1 MKLLIILDHFE
12 SDMFNVSNHQVSFDI
27 NKSVIGKILKN
38 KIINHPKTGIATKSA
53 DVTIDFFFKR
63 VPKQNSVTKAYTKP
77 GVHDLEKALNDTIN
91 NIKKC
96 QPDLIVSY
104 GGWFRNAFASKY
116 DIKNTSY
123 ELTPVNIDGKEIY
136 VSFCPSLKKLVY
148 MTSSE
153 RDRLLIENRMINR
166 FLKGGIENTKPQFGK
181 YKLVTDYK
189 EVAYIFNSV
198 LSKQSAVA
206 VDFET
211 NTLNTYL
218 DGAKALMISLSWREH
233 EGISIPLEYRGYQ
246 TYWTE
251 AQFNAIIE
259 MIKRFMQSDTRK
271 VFHNGLYDIRMLMDI
286 YGLESASNC
295 VDTMLMYYET
305 VDESQGALRGL
316 KHLAYIYTDMGG
328 YEDERDK
335 DFENYIK
342 NDYDAWFKKAQQDY
356 DAGIRKRKPTKTQY
370 PHPVNPV
377 DGSKTDFEW
386 LSADTIFKYAS
397 ADTDVTLQLYHI
409 FDKNVQKR
417 PIWKYTCYDFY
428 PKLCETLCYIT
439 HTGLLMDSN
448 KLQEYREHYT
458 EEQASVV
465 DQMYKLV
472 PEIHEF
478 ENERL
483 AKVSEREAI
492 KKIKPKDR
500 TPEQQKKFTEYAKY
514 SGKNSDGVPKYK
526 FNPGSAE
533 HVGYI
538 LFHMLGYQ
546 LPPESDYLKPSAV
559 SARKLSHPEKLT
571 WSDYKTDRVNA
582 LPYLVKTYN
591 DPLAKLLLTYS
602 NDKKM
607 ISGVVNSYSDL
618 ADGKSYLHPQFLPQG
633 TVTGRLASR
642 NPNGQNFKKPTSD
655 TNDPN
660 YKYPVKGLFKSRFD
674 DGYIVNVDYKSLE
687 VFIAS
692 LISKDVG
699 MMQALMDGADIHKRN
714 ASIAFNIPVDEVDK
728 THRQL
733 AKSVTFGL
741 LYGESPQGLAD
752 SRGLTIEEANQTFDK
767 VLGAMPQ
774 MKKAIDATQ
783 NFAEQKGYVETL
795 SGHVRRLPE
804 ATLKNDYST
813 KSRALRQSFNAV
825 VQGSGSFVT
834 NLSLILICQAL
845 RKFGLKSKVVL
856 TVHDSIVLD
865 IPAEE
870 MLTVP
875 AMVRKI
881 MANPPI
887 KSFILERSD
896 FPDLNVADKYMINR
910 SQFRFPLFP
919 EIEFGKTYADGLD
932 YDLDRINEIGLD
944 NYYNY
949 GKECKFVSDKYNTML
964 AHAEDEN
971 SKASIVEEM
980 DSQLDEIKNKY
991 FKGK

>member
-12 SDMFNVSNHQVSFDI
+12 SDMFNVSNHQVAFNI
-27 NKSVIGKILKN
+27 NQSVIGKILKS
-38 KIINHPKTGIATKSA
+38 KIINHPKTGIDTKSA
-53 DVTIDFFFKR
+53 DVTIDFFFKK
-63 VPKQNSVTKAYTKP
+63 VPNQNKVTNAYIKP
-77 GVHDLEKALNDTIN
+77 SASDLEKSLSNMIN
-91 NIKKC
+91 TIKKC

-104 GGWFRNAFASKY
+104 GSWFRNAFASKF

-123 ELTPVNIDGKEIY
+123 ELVPVTIDNRELY
-136 VSFCPSLKKLVY
+136 VSFCPNLKKLVY
-148 MTSSE
+148 MTSGE

-166 FLKGGIENTKPQFGK
+166 FLKGGIENTKPKFGK

-189 EVAYIFNSV
+189 KVAYIFNSV
-198 LSKQSAVA
+198 LPNQSAVA

-218 DGAKALMISLSWREH
+218 DGAKALMISMSWREH

-246 TYWTE
+246 TYWND

-286 YGLESASNC
+286 YGLESANNC
-295 VDTMLMYYET
+295 VDTMMMYYET
-305 VDESQGALRGL
+305 VDESQGATRGL

-335 DFENYIK
+335 DFDNYIK
-342 NDYDAWFKKAQQDY
+342 NDYDNWFKKAQQEY

-370 PHPVNPV
+370 SHPVNPV

-409 FDKNVQKR
+409 FDKKVQKR

-428 PKLCETLCYIT
+428 PKLCEALCYIT
-439 HTGLLMDSN
+439 HTGLFMDSN
-448 KLQEYREHYT
+448 KLQEYREHYVN
-458 EEQASVV
+458 EQKNVV

-472 PEIHEF
+472 PEIHDF
-478 ENERL
+478 EGERL
-483 AKVSEREAI
+483 AKVSEREMI

-500 TPEQQKKFTEYAKY
+500 TAEQQKKFTEYAKY

-526 FNPGSAE
+526 FNPGSSDHIA
-533 HVGYI
+533 YI
-538 LFHMLGYQ
+538 LFHMMGYQ

-559 SARKLSHPEKLT
+559 SAHKLSHPEKLT
-571 WSDYKTDRVNA
+571 WKDYKTDRVNA
-582 LPYLVKTYN
+582 LPYLIKTYN

-607 ISGVVNSYSDL
+607 ISGVVNSYSEL
-618 ADGKSYLHPQFLPQG
+618 ADSKSYLHPQFLPQG

-655 TNDPN
+655 VNDPN
-660 YKYPVKGLFKSRFD
+660 YNYPVKGLFKSRFE

-692 LISKDVG
+692 LISKDEG
-699 MMQALMDGADIHKRN
+699 MMQSLMNGADIHKRN
-714 ASIAFNIPVDEVDK
+714 ASIAFNIPIDEVDK

-741 LYGESPQGLAD
+741 LYGESPKGLAE
-752 SRGLTIEEANQTFDK
+752 SRGLTMEEANQTFKK

-774 MKKAIDATQ
+774 MQKAIEAT
-783 NFAEQKGYVETL
+783 NDFAEQRGYVETL

-804 ATLKNDYST
+804 ATLKTDYSV
-813 KSRALRQSFNAV
+813 KSRAIRQSFNAV

-834 NLSLILICQAL
+834 NLSLIRICQAL

-865 IPAEE
+865 IPASE
-870 MLTVP
+870 MLIVP

-887 KSFILERSD
+887 KAFILNKAD
-896 FPDLNVADKYMINR
+896 FPNLNIADKYMINDT
-910 SQFRFPLFP
+910 QFRFPLFP
-919 EIEFGKTYADGLD
+919 EIEFGRTYADGLD
-932 YDLDRINEIGLD
+932 YDESEIKKIGLND
-944 NYYNY
+944 YYNY
-949 GKECKFVSDKYNTML
+949 SKQSKFVKDKYNTML
-964 AHAEDEN
+964 AHTDDEE
-971 SKASIVEEM
+971 SKASIVKEM
-980 DSQLDEIKNKY
+980 DSKLDEIKHKY
-991 FKGK
+991 FVGD